1 MRSIATSKS
10 AGSCCYLCYLL
21 LSSTSKQRT
30 YVGVTNDIQRRLR
43 QHNGEL
49 VGGAKA
55 TRNGRPWNVWLT
67 VEGFPTQKSTLQFE
81 YMWKHMPPKQS
92 HGKKSRL
99 SKLAALLNKEQW
111 TKQAPLAS
119 SIPLTVTIRQIPEEE
134 ELLLLE
140 FVDKEFPE
148 YINIQVL
155 PSPSDD
161 QQQQVDGNGNDDDD
175 DDCDD
180 DNDK

>member
-1 MRSIATSKS
+1 MVAVMRSATSKS
-10 AGSCCYLCYLL
+10 GTSGYLCYLL

-43 QHNGEL
+43 QHNGYI

-67 VEGFPTQKSTLQFE
+67 VEGFPTQTSSLQFE
-81 YMWKHMPPKQS
+81 YMWKHMSPKKS

-99 SKLAALLNKEQW
+99 TKLHGLLNKEQW
-111 TKQAPLAS
+111 TKQAPIAS
-119 SIPLTVTIRQIPEEE
+119 SIPLTVNIRQISEEE
-134 ELLLLE
+134 SLMLE

-148 YINIQVL
+148 YINIEIIQ
-155 PSPSDD
+155 SPTDE
-161 QQQQVDGNGNDDDD
+161 QQRQVDDDADDDEDDDD
-175 DDCDD
+175 DI
-180 DNDK
+180 DK